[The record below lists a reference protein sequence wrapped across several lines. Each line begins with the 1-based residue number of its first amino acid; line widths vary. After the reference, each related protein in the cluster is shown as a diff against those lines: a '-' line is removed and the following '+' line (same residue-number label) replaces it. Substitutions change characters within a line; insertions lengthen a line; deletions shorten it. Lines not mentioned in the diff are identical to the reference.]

1 MSPSAGAS
9 KPPSRCA
16 RLIGAPAGPLFF
28 GWRVVVLC
36 CIVNAVGGGVFFQA
50 FTVFFLPLKND
61 FAVSSAAVSLLYG
74 AARLEGGF
82 DGPLVGYLISR
93 FGPRAVVIAGIC
105 MSGGGLFLLT
115 LAQDYWTF
123 FFIYICIVSIGHNA
137 GYFHP
142 LSTLVNYWF
151 VRHRGVG
158 LSLISAAAN
167 LGGMILAP
175 VLSAIILNYGWRAGA
190 MTAGTLILLVG
201 LPAAYPIR
209 STPESLGLH
218 PDGESPAADPP
229 SDQKPTPLIPEPEC
243 SVRDALRTRV
253 FWMLA
258 GLISMRLFVT
268 VALNIHLVPILVWGG
283 MGEGAAAYV
292 VSVYA
297 LGSVVAILG
306 IGWLGDRWSK
316 PLMSSLGLLPM
327 ALAMIGLVFSQAT
340 LWLYVLALGLAVAM
354 GTAPLNWALIGD
366 LFGRRSYP
374 TLRGLMGIGY
384 GTMTFLSPI
393 YAGWVY
399 DATGSYSLVLLT
411 FTGVIVIAAALFARL
426 PAFVFPR
433 SGGPPL
439 SVASLPQRKD
449 NSKNTLDNAG

>member
-1 MSPSAGAS
+1 MNPSAETPRSSSRFARPIGT
-9 KPPSRCA
+9 KPS
-16 RLIGAPAGPLFF
+16 GPIFY
-28 GWRVVVLC
+28 GWRVVFLS
-36 CIVNAVGGGVFFQA
+36 CIISAVGGGVFFQA
-50 FTVFFLPLKND
+50 LTVFFLPLKAD

-82 DGPLVGYLISR
+82 DGAVVGYLISR
-93 FGPRAVVIAGIC
+93 FGPRALVIAGVC
-105 MSGGGLFLLT
+105 LSGGGLFLVT
-115 LAQDYWTF
+115 LARDYWTF
-123 FFIYICIVSIGHNA
+123 FFLYICIVSIGHNA

-151 VRHRGVG
+151 VRHRGMG

-175 VLSAIILNYGWRAGA
+175 VLSAVILNHGWRAGA
-190 MTAGTLILLVG
+190 MTAGALILLVG
-201 LPAAYPIR
+201 LPAAIPIR
-209 STPESLGLH
+209 ATPESLGLY
-218 PDGESPAADPP
+218 PDGESPDQRPP
-229 SDQKPTPLIPEPEC
+229 SDQEATPPIREPEW
-243 SVRDALRTRV
+243 SVREALHTRA
-253 FWMLA
+253 FWMLS
-258 GLISMRLFVT
+258 GLISIRLFVT

-283 MGEGAAAYV
+283 MSERAAAYV

-297 LGSVVAILG
+297 LGCIVATLG

-316 PLMSSLGLLPM
+316 PLMSSVGLLPM
-327 ALAMIGLVFSQAT
+327 VFAMVGLVFSQAT
-340 LWLYVLALGLAVAM
+340 LWLYALALGLAVAM

-399 DATGSYSLVLLT
+399 DVTGSYALVLLT
-411 FTGVIVIAAALFARL
+411 FTGVTLVAAAFFAKL
-426 PAFVFPR
+426 PACASPR
-433 SGGPPL
+433 KLVP
-439 SVASLPQRKD
+439 D
-449 NSKNTLDNAG
+449 TI

>member
-1 MSPSAGAS
+1 MSMPSPFQNPSATG
-9 KPPSRCA
+9 PRRPSLFA
-16 RLIGAPAGPLFF
+16 RLARTPDGPIFY
-28 GWRVVVLC
+28 GWRVVILC
-36 CIVNAVGGGVFFQA
+36 FLVNAVGGGVFFQA

-61 FAVSSAAVSLLYG
+61 LAVSSAAVSLLYG

-82 DGPLVGYLISR
+82 DGALVGYLISR
-93 FGPRAVVIAGIC
+93 FGPRAVIIAGVC

-151 VRHRGVG
+151 IRHRGVG
-158 LSLISAAAN
+158 LALISAGAN

-175 VLSAIILNYGWRAGA
+175 VLSAIILTYGWRAGA
-190 MTAGTLILLVG
+190 MTAGALILLVG
-201 LPAAYPIR
+201 LPAAYPLR

-218 PDGESPAADPP
+218 PDGDAPDPGPRSTRVAISP
-229 SDQKPTPLIPEPEC
+229 LPEPEY
-243 SVRDALRTRV
+243 SVREALRTRV
-253 FWMLA
+253 FWVLA
-258 GLISMRLFVT
+258 GVISIRLFVT
-268 VALNIHLVPILVWGG
+268 VGLNVHLVPILVWRG
-283 MGEGAAAYV
+283 MGEGAAAYL

-297 LGSVVAILG
+297 LGSLIAILG

-316 PLMSSLGLLPM
+316 PRMSSLGLVPM
-327 ALAMIGLVFSQAT
+327 MAAMIGLVVSPAT
-340 LWLYVLALGLAVAM
+340 VWLYVLALGLAVAM

-393 YAGWVY
+393 YAGWVS
-399 DATGSYSLVLLT
+399 DVTGSYTLVLLT
-411 FTGVIVIAAALFARL
+411 FTAVILMAAVGFARL
-426 PAFVFPR
+426 PAFIVTQSMR
-433 SGGPPL
+433 
-439 SVASLPQRKD
+439 RR
-449 NSKNTLDNAG
+449 